1 MCFMRTDLSTFAN
14 TVYRRFTC
22 IREDDMAGGNS
33 SWADRWRG
41 FLGFS
46 PGTTRRA
53 LEILSQ
59 RYIEESQHIERYNEH
74 ARKMQYPQF
83 RDRLLAI
90 AADEAEHVKWIAEQI
105 KLVGGRVPR

>member
-1 MCFMRTDLSTFAN
+1 
-14 TVYRRFTC
+14 
-22 IREDDMAGGNS
+22 MAGGNS

-46 PGTTRRA
+46 PGTTRR
-53 LEILSQ
+53 EILSQ

-90 AADEAEHVKWIAEQI
+90 AADEAELSNGLRSKSSLSAAECLVDRFGGKSGSDIARA
-105 KLVGGRVPR
+105 GASAARP

>member
-1 MCFMRTDLSTFAN
+1 
-14 TVYRRFTC
+14 
-22 IREDDMAGGNS
+22 MAGGNS

-90 AADEAEHVKWIAEQI
+90 AADEAEHVKWIADQI